1 MITQSV
7 FEQAKKTPEHTAVVY
22 NDKALSYRAFAHSIA
37 LARGF
42 FASRGY
48 VGSGYAV
55 LAFSNLLDFW
65 ILSLALRSLGLTTVS
80 VPNAVQLGRLNLP
93 NIRCVVFSPHENW
106 PPLESVCLAMGVPL
120 VSVTLDRESALD
132 MHAVVREQG
141 RSASEFPSLP
151 GGHILHTS
159 GTTGDHKMVLMT
171 PALDRLYLPRCT
183 HNVGLDQSSRL
194 CIFDFPSWTGV
205 GYRWGASTLMVGGTI
220 VINQG
225 RETYKGLLDLKATHA
240 VVAPEML
247 ARVLAAPPNALPRN
261 PDLQLTVCAG
271 SITHAQAD
279 QVRARLTPH
288 IKNWLAATEVSAIA
302 YTPLNQPEDLRW
314 HRLIAGIEVEIV
326 DEFDRAVPTGVTGR
340 LRVACSN
347 GIDGYIGDDAAT
359 QSFFRHGFFYP
370 GDLAVLREDGRLALQ
385 GRLTSVINMAG
396 HKISPEPIESRLM
409 QTLGV
414 SAVCLFSMQDES
426 GEEELHVVIEAP
438 QPVDAERL
446 QAALASELQWFPRA
460 RIYCFNALARNEIGK
475 ILRMKVRAQVL
486 ARLQNRNHQC
496 H

>member
-7 FEQAKKTPEHTAVVY
+7 FEQARKTPEHIAVVH
-22 NDKALSYRAFAHSIA
+22 NDKQLSYRAFAHSIA

-93 NIRCVVFSPHENW
+93 NMRCVVFSPHENW
-106 PPLESVCLAMGVPL
+106 PPLDSACLAMGVPL
-120 VSVTLDRESALD
+120 LSVTLEHEAPMDIGVTAQ
-132 MHAVVREQG
+132 A
-141 RSASEFPSLP
+141 P

-171 PALDRLYLPRCT
+171 PALDLVYLTRSIHT
-183 HNVGLDQSSRL
+183 IGLDQSSRL

-205 GYRWGASTLMVGGTI
+205 GYRWGSCVLMVGGTL

-225 RETYKGLLDLKATHA
+225 REACKCLSDPMVTHA

-247 ARVLAAPPNALPRN
+247 VRILAASSNAFPYN
-261 PDLQLTVCAG
+261 PGLQLTVTAG
-271 SITHAQAD
+271 TITHAQVD
-279 QVRARLTPH
+279 QVKVRLTPH
-288 IKNWLAATEVSAIA
+288 IKNWLAATEVSAFA
-302 YTPLNQPEDLRW
+302 YTPLIVREDLRW
-314 HRLIAGIEVEIV
+314 HRLVAGIDVGVV
-326 DEFDRAVPTGVTGR
+326 DEFDQPVPPGVTGQ
-340 LRVACSN
+340 LRVACN
-347 GIDGYIGDDAAT
+347 DGIAGYLGNEAAT
-359 QSFFRHGFFYP
+359 QSFFRNGFFYP
-370 GDLAVLREDGRLALQ
+370 GDLAILGQDGRLALQ
-385 GRLTSVINMAG
+385 GRITNVINMAG
-396 HKISPEPIESRLM
+396 HKMSPEPIESRLM

-414 SAVCLFSMQDES
+414 SAVCLFSMQDET

-460 RIYCFNALARNEIGK
+460 RIYCLNALARNEIGK

-486 ARLQNRNHQC
+486 ARPAAS
-496 H
+496 